1 MNKIQI
7 ETLTPVHIGSGNM
20 LQNHTDFV
28 VQGSGDDRYIF
39 IVDDRKILDLIGE
52 EHLDNWLASIE
63 RKESTIVLVKRFAP
77 NASIRDYTTER
88 ITCYAKVEAND
99 TLKEII
105 HDGRGKPYIP
115 GSSIKGAIRTA
126 VLAEM
131 IGHVDDDRIRN
142 IERDIVLRNQKGVG
156 LTNKNGNLI
165 LFASLIE
172 KQFFGDSP
180 NADIFRF
187 VRVGDAYFEDDCI
200 IASRMINLNIRKG
213 KNELKDKSKPQL
225 IEAIGPKERS
235 IFEMKIDT
243 DYYDLAKKKYS
254 KLGKLPEPMQS
265 LASLFASINNHTK
278 KLVESEIAYWQ
289 GIQLTG
295 SEDYIESMEIILDEI
310 NEIKNQDACVLRIGH
325 ASGWRFITGAW
336 TKYLDNFEDVIN
348 AARPNNQRYQEYDFP
363 KTRRIDE
370 DSDIYGFVKLTL
382 E

>member
-1 MNKIQI
+1 MNKIQL

-20 LQNHTDFV
+20 LQNNTDFV
-28 VQGSGDDRYIF
+28 VQGSGDDRYIY

-52 EHLDNWLASIE
+52 EHLDHWMASIE
-63 RKESTIVLVKRFAP
+63 KKESTIKLVQRFAP
-77 NASIRDYTTER
+77 KASIWDYTAEQ
-88 ITCYAKVEAND
+88 ITCYADVAPHD

-126 VLAEM
+126 VLSEIIALQNQDQIQE
-131 IGHVDDDRIRN
+131 IQERVFTEKRGYRNASASGVEKKLFGVD
-142 IERDIVLRNQKGVG
+142 
-156 LTNKNGNLI
+156 
-165 LFASLIE
+165 
-172 KQFFGDSP
+172 P
-180 NADIFRF
+180 NSDIFRF

-225 IEAIGPKERS
+225 IEAIGPEEKS

-254 KLGKLPEPMQS
+254 KLEKLPESMQS
-265 LASLFASINNHTK
+265 LTSLFASINNHTK

-289 GIQLTG
+289 KIQQTG

-310 NEIKNQDACVLRIGH
+310 NKITNQDACVLRVGH

-336 TKYLDNFEDVIN
+336 AEYLDNFDPDVIN
-348 AARPNNQRYQEYDFP
+348 AARPNNQRYQKYDFP

>member
-20 LQNHTDFV
+20 LQNNTDFV
-28 VQGSGDDRYIF
+28 VQGSGDDRYIY

-52 EHLDNWLASIE
+52 EHLDNWLVSIE
-63 RKESTIVLVKRFAP
+63 RKESTIDLVKRFAP

-126 VLAEM
+126 VLSEIIALQNHEQ
-131 IGHVDDDRIRN
+131 IKEIQEKVVINSGDHQK
-142 IERDIVLRNQKGVG
+142 VLSAVGVE
-156 LTNKNGNLI
+156 KK
-165 LFASLIE
+165 LFGA
-172 KQFFGDSP
+172 DP
-180 NADIFRF
+180 NSDIFRF
-187 VRVGDAYFEDDCI
+187 VRVGDAYFKDDCI
-200 IASRMINLNIRKG
+200 IASRLINLNIRKN
-213 KNELKDKSKPQL
+213 KDELKDKSKSQL
-225 IEAIGPKERS
+225 IEAIGPKKRS
-235 IFEMKIDT
+235 ILEMKIDT
-243 DYYDLAKKKYS
+243 DYYDLAKKKYP
-254 KLGKLPEPMQS
+254 KLGKLPKTMQS

-289 GIQLTG
+289 DIQLTG
-295 SEDYIESMEIILDEI
+295 SEDYIESMKFILNEI
-310 NEIKNQDACVLRIGH
+310 NEIINQDACVLRIGH

-336 TKYLDNFEDVIN
+336 TEYLDNFEDVIN

-370 DSDIYGFVKLTL
+370 DSDIYGFVKLKIL

>member
-20 LQNHTDFV
+20 LQNNTDFV
-28 VQGSGDDRYIF
+28 VQGSGDDRYIY

-52 EHLDNWLASIE
+52 EHLDNWLVSIE
-63 RKESTIVLVKRFAP
+63 RKESTIDLVKRFAP

-126 VLAEM
+126 VLSEIIALQNHEQ
-131 IGHVDDDRIRN
+131 IKEIQEKVVINSGDHQK
-142 IERDIVLRNQKGVG
+142 VLSAVGVE
-156 LTNKNGNLI
+156 KK
-165 LFASLIE
+165 LFGA
-172 KQFFGDSP
+172 DP
-180 NADIFRF
+180 NSDIFRF
-187 VRVGDAYFEDDCI
+187 VRVGDAYFKDDCI
-200 IASRMINLNIRKG
+200 IASRLINLNIRKN
-213 KNELKDKSKPQL
+213 KDELKDKSKSQL
-225 IEAIGPKERS
+225 IEAIGPKKRS
-235 IFEMKIDT
+235 ILEMKIDT
-243 DYYDLAKKKYS
+243 DYYDLAKKKYP
-254 KLGKLPEPMQS
+254 KLGKLPKTMQS

-289 GIQLTG
+289 DIQLTG
-295 SEDYIESMEIILDEI
+295 SEDYIESMKFILNEI
-310 NEIKNQDACVLRIGH
+310 NEIINQDACVLRIGH

-336 TKYLDNFEDVIN
+336 TEYLDNFEDVIN

-363 KTRRIDE
+363 KTCRIDE
-370 DSDIYGFVKLTL
+370 GGNIYGFVKLKIL